1 MKRTLTLILAGLLLL
16 SAVSCGAPAEDTD
29 PAASADTTT
38 VTPSA
43 EEETAPETE
52 PSPLDALE
60 GMNFDGEAFRII
72 FPAHFIAG
80 TYDKY
85 LAPEEET
92 GEIMNDTSLH
102 RYFAIEDL
110 LNVKFEYYPQTDTTA
125 IKEALPTI
133 VAGDDAFD
141 LIQIGSAWENLANAI
156 KQGAL
161 YNILELPHINLD
173 AHYFYSDVNE
183 MFVIN
188 DQLYFAF
195 SSYNNAGSLPVHMVF
210 NKNMMNDMGMELP
223 YDAVFSGDWTYD
235 LFLSYVDGAATD
247 LDGDGKMGPND
258 RYGYANNKG
267 LANYMVFG
275 FDITVV
281 ERGEDGTYV
290 PALQNEKLISSI
302 QKIVAFT
309 TENPNNYIDA
319 NIEPA
324 DGGGHVFMRGNTLFT
339 TSGTM
344 ALKLRDIED
353 FDFGIA
359 PYPKGDETQQDYAN
373 YLAIDQFSIPVTIGN
388 PDKVG
393 AVTEALAIISEQE
406 MKPAFLEVY
415 VENKLLRDEESVQIA
430 EMMMSSLCMDVTR
443 YYDFANGLIT
453 PVTLLN
459 SIPDSSAVVS
469 KLTSVEKSANKMA
482 GKFFEIFFD

>member
-1 MKRTLTLILAGLLLL
+1 MKRTLTMLLAGLLLL

-29 PAASADTTT
+29 PAASGEPAA

-52 PSPLDALE
+52 PSPLDALN

-102 RYFAIEDL
+102 RYFTIEDL

-141 LIQIGSAWENLANAI
+141 LIQIGSAFENLINAI

-161 YNILELPHINLD
+161 YNLLDLPHIHLD

-183 MFVIN
+183 LFTIN

-195 SSYNNAGSLPVHMVF
+195 SSYNNAGSLPLHMVF
-210 NKNMMNDMGMELP
+210 NKNLMNDMGMELP
-223 YDAVFSGDWTYD
+223 YDTIFSGDWTFD
-235 LFLSYVDGAATD
+235 KFLTYVDGAASD
-247 LDGDGKMGPND
+247 LDGDGTMGLND
-258 RYGYANNKG
+258 RYGYGNLTA
-267 LANYMVFG
+267 LTNYMVFG
-275 FDITVV
+275 FEVAVV
-281 ERGEDGTYV
+281 ERGADGAYV
-290 PALQNEKLISSI
+290 PALQNEKLVSSI
-302 QKIVAFT
+302 QKIVEFT
-309 TENPNNYIDA
+309 TGHPDAFNNTSV
-319 NIEPA
+319 NS
-324 DGGGHVFMRGNTLFT
+324 DGGVHIFMRGNSLFS
-339 TSGTM
+339 TSGTSM
-344 ALKLRDIED
+344 LDLRSIEE

-359 PYPKGDETQQDYAN
+359 PYPKYDENQKDYAS

-388 PDKVG
+388 PEKVG
-393 AVTEALAIISEQE
+393 AVTEALAIVSEQE

-430 EMMMSSLCMDVTR
+430 DMMMSNICVDVSR
-443 YYDFANGLIT
+443 YYDFANGTIT
-453 PVTLLN
+453 PVNLL
-459 SIPDSSAVVS
+459 STIPDPTAVVS
-469 KLTSVEKSANKMA
+469 KLTSLEKAANKMA